1 MERLTDSFASLGR
14 LTDFVREAWQELKR
28 VHWPTRRET
37 YAATGVV
44 VLVVIFFAI
53 YLGLV
58 DILLSYARQWL
69 MR

>member
-1 MERLTDSFASLGR
+1 MDKLTDSFASVGR
-14 LTDFVREAWQELKR
+14 LMGFVREAWQELKK

-44 VLVVIFFAI
+44 VLVVIFFAL

-58 DILLSYARQWL
+58 DFLLSYARQWL
-69 MR
+69 LR

>member
-1 MERLTDSFASLGR
+1 MEKLTDSFSSVWR

-28 VHWPTRRET
+28 VRWPTRRET

-44 VLVVIFFAI
+44 VLVVVFFAL

-69 MR
+69 LR

>member
-1 MERLTDSFASLGR
+1 VGR

-58 DILLSYARQWL
+58 DILLSYIRQWL
-69 MR
+69 LR

>member
-1 MERLTDSFASLGR
+1 
-14 LTDFVREAWQELKR
+14 VREAWQELKR

-58 DILLSYARQWL
+58 DILLSYMRQWL
-69 MR
+69 IR

>member
-1 MERLTDSFASLGR
+1 MEKLTDSFAYVRR

-37 YAATGVV
+37 YGATGVV

-69 MR
+69 LR

>member
-1 MERLTDSFASLGR
+1 MEKFTDSFAFMAR
-14 LTDFVREAWQELKR
+14 VTDFFREAWQELKR

-37 YAATGVV
+37 YAATGIV

-58 DILLSYARQWL
+58 DILLSYGRQWL
-69 MR
+69 LR

>member
-1 MERLTDSFASLGR
+1 MEKLTDSFAYVRR

-69 MR
+69 LR